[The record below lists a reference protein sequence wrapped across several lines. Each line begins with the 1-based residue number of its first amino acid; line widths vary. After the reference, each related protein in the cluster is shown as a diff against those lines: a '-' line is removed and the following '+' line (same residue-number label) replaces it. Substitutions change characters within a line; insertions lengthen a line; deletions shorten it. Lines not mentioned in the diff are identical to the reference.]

1 MMSPEEQLDRIAKSQ
16 SRQQIA
22 LIVLSIVLVASLIV
36 TAKSL
41 LAMREA
47 NALQREQLSLQKPEP
62 APEVAPTRKASSR
75 PHVKANAS
83 AQTHASAS
91 NKERTVEKEAS
102 TPAASTNIAS
112 ARALPER
119 QGRQ

>member
-1 MMSPEEQLDRIAKSQ
+1 MMSPEEQLEKIAKSQ

-47 NALQREQLSLQKPEP
+47 NAVQREQLVQQKPDP
-62 APEVAPTRKASSR
+62 TPDVVPTRKSSSR

-83 AQTHASAS
+83 AQTHAPAS
-91 NKERTVEKEAS
+91 NKERTVEKDAS
-102 TPAASTNIAS
+102 TPGANTNIAS

>member
-1 MMSPEEQLDRIAKSQ
+1 MMSPEEQLEKITKSQ

-22 LIVLSIVLVASLIV
+22 LIVLSIVLVASLII

-41 LAMREA
+41 VAMRDA
-47 NALQREQLSLQKPEP
+47 NAVQREQLVQQKPDP
-62 APEVAPTRKASSR
+62 VPEVAPTRKSSSR

-91 NKERTVEKEAS
+91 TKERTVEKEAS
-102 TPAASTNIAS
+102 TLGTSTNIAS